1 MMVQLIL
8 HLQFKIFR
16 MKSIFVIIV
25 TTFFGHYIN
34 AQVVP
39 FAFIKSPANNIT
51 SVVIGNQ
58 VWTDKNLEVT
68 TYRNGDPIPEVTD
81 PSAWAGLTT
90 GAWCYYNNDPA
101 NGAIYG
107 KLYNWYA
114 VNDPRGLA
122 PSGWHVPSDAEW
134 NTLDTYLGGNS
145 VAGGKMKTTTLWA
158 SPNIDA
164 TNSSGFSGLP
174 GGTSYHGTFYDVGFF
189 GVWWSATERNSS
201 DAWAPYTYYN
211 HGGLN
216 GDYHNKERGFSVR
229 LVKD

>member
-1 MMVQLIL
+1 
-8 HLQFKIFR
+8 

-114 VNDPRGLA
+114 VNDSRGLA

-134 NTLDTYLGGNS
+134 T
-145 VAGGKMKTTTLWA
+145 
-158 SPNIDA
+158 II
-164 TNSSGFSGLP
+164 SSENANNKRGFKGLP
-174 GGTSYHGTFYDVGFF
+174 GGYRDNKGSFGYVGSAGNF
-189 GVWWSATERNSS
+189 WSATESNLTSASFRYLFDFVNVYFNSS
-201 DAWAPYTYYN
+201 SIYKTD
-211 HGGLN
+211 
-216 GDYHNKERGFSVR
+216 GFSVR